1 MDLAYG
7 FFSSTDTSFCS
18 LPDPTV
24 KIKHFTDFRRSV
36 MLKGFKKCCLKRTGK
51 IVDLPSAAKL
61 RRSGVKFKRSEEK
74 FLLNIRFENRL
85 FPWLNCGGAELKI
98 PNLVLYENT
107 EKLLLN
113 VMALEQ
119 CVYPD
124 DALVSSYIDLINSLI
139 NTRKDVD
146 LLVDE
151 EIISSFLGDFA
162 SVANMFNRLSL
173 EIRKRDS
180 SYYGICEDLKK
191 HYKNRCNHTMEAFI
205 RWFFDPLKAFGPYS
219 AGA

>member
-7 FFSSTDTSFCS
+7 FFSSTDISLCS

-51 IVDLPSAAKL
+51 IVYLPSAAKL
-61 RRSGVKFKRSEEK
+61 RRSGVKFKLSEEK
-74 FLLNIRFENRL
+74 CLLNIRFENRL
-85 FPWLNCGGAELKI
+85 FPWLNCGGADLKI

-124 DALVSSYIDLINSLI
+124 DAL
-139 NTRKDVD
+139 D

-151 EIISSFLGDFA
+151 EIISNFLGDFA

-205 RWFFDPLKAFGPYS
+205 RWFFDPLKALGTVLALIALVLSFIQTIS
-219 AGA
+219 SSR